1 MVILISIAAQRTEAQ
16 LTRAIKIVVPIA
28 PGGGADI
35 LARMLAEQI
44 ARTSGRTFVVE
55 NRPGAGAIV
64 GTEAVS
70 RAAPDGNTVL
80 LTGNSFVINPN
91 LRKMTYDPLTS
102 FEPVCNLASVPLL
115 IVVNSASPYR
125 KLSDL
130 LEAARVRPGVL
141 TLAWSGPATALHIA
155 SAMLIRAAA
164 IDMSYIPYPGTAP
177 AVSALLGEHV
187 TSAFADYPGVRQ
199 QLKVG
204 QLRALASATRMRID
218 PEIPAVAE
226 SGYDELEVDGW
237 YGVAAPAKTPELAL
251 SQLAGLFSAALQ
263 AAEFMPKLAA
273 QGLFPVGKCGAEFG
287 EYLRQQHDLYS
298 RVIRESNIK
307 EE

>member
-1 MVILISIAAQRTEAQ
+1 MSRISTGVRSPPGVGTRSHGNARKRTLRCGISLMVILISIAAQRTEAQ

-44 ARTSGRTFVVE
+44 GRTSGRTFVVE

-80 LTGNSFVINPN
+80 LIGNSFVINPN
-91 LRKMTYDPLTS
+91 LRKLPYDPLTS

-130 LEAARVRPGVL
+130 LEAARGRPGVL
-141 TLAWSGPATALHIA
+141 TLASSGPATALHIA

-164 IDMSYIPYPGTAP
+164 IDMSYVPYPGTAP

-218 PEIPAVAE
+218 PEIPTVAE

-237 YGVAAPAKTPELAL
+237 YGVAAPAKTPELVP
-251 SQLAGLFSAALQ
+251 GI
-263 AAEFMPKLAA
+263 
-273 QGLFPVGKCGAEFG
+273 
-287 EYLRQQHDLYS
+287 
-298 RVIRESNIK
+298 RVE
-307 EE
+307 